1 MSDDDLSRDMR
12 AMRDQLAE
20 ASATRKAAKPEA
32 TATPPPEQPAPRPSP
47 AKETGTEEE
56 VATFQSELDDLL
68 ENLDKELSEIPTATA
83 IGIFA
88 LGVLLGRLLPR

>member
-1 MSDDDLSRDMR
+1 MSNDDLHRDMR

-20 ASATRKAAKPEA
+20 ASAARRAAKPEA
-32 TATPPPEQPAPRPSP
+32 TATPAPEQAVPGPS
-47 AKETGTEEE
+47 AVEETGTEEE
-56 VATFQSELDDLL
+56 VATLQSELDKLL
-68 ENLDKELSEIPTATA
+68 ESLDKELAEIPTATA